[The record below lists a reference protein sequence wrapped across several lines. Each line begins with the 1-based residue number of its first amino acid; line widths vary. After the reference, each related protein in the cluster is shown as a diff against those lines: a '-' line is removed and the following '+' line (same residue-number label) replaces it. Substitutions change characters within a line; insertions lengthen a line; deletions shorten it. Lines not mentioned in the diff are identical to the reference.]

1 MDEMMEKL
9 GKTLG
14 PNKEPQDEKELVRYY
29 IKALALEACTEQNTA
44 LQKCFQRNWYP
55 ICRKEQEDYWNCYRK
70 ETIHLRKH
78 YDVY

>member
-29 IKALALEACTEQNTA
+29 IKAL
-44 LQKCFQRNWYP
+44 
-55 ICRKEQEDYWNCYRK
+55 
-70 ETIHLRKH
+70 
-78 YDVY
+78 